1 MNGKKAK
8 ALRRLA
14 ESKATDKVFKWNDHK
29 VAGGKLINIGLRA
42 TYKLLKKHY
51 KAGGKRYA

>member
-14 ESKATDKVFKWNDHK
+14 TAMAEYKVDAEQLKDEEFMKIATKKA
-29 VAGGKLINIGLRA
+29 
-42 TYKLLKKHY
+42 YKLLKKNY
-51 KAGGKRYA
+51 NK